1 MTFRLRVGR
10 LLALLLI
17 VIAQLGATPIL
28 ASTTPAPTGTP
39 PASGTPAPS
48 PITIT
53 PTATMSSVTPT
64 AVASTPVA
72 SPTSTSENITTAT
85 ALTATAS
92 PTTTTTTTAAMTE
105 TATAAAL
112 ASATVAVSTPKAAQ
126 STRTRVV
133 RAAAVMN
140 ATGPTATGETVVV
153 PFVDGPSGVQTTQSY
168 SGPITLTVSGVG
180 NLAGC
185 QFSDAFYLY
194 ADCNDNPYTP
204 PQHYTGRDNFGLQI
218 NLNQADTLVQPVPA
232 YRPDHTYTFPLTA
245 PGGPLTLGGGDDGTY
260 DNAGQYAV
268 TITVPA
274 APSIPTPIIGG
285 GAISWHPHQS
295 VRFAAGLGASVD
307 LADGHVDVS
316 AADLSVPGRGPDLT
330 LTHTWDS
337 LLAQAGVTSTAGQG
351 WVDSL
356 TPQMSGDPTGV
367 VTYQDDTGA
376 TWPFTYTG
384 GLGDTGPYT
393 TYSTPPGLPWQLTAS
408 TAGYTLTNILTSET
422 LTFDAQG
429 RYRADTDAYGN
440 NNTLSYGSSGP
451 TSETNSGGR
460 ALAFSYQDGLLAD
473 AQSPLWRSSGGA
485 QGQHVA
491 YGYNSAGQLTTL
503 TWGAG
508 TSDARTATFGYS
520 GTQLTTVTTGANHQ
534 WVLSYDAQ
542 GRLATITSPAS
553 GVQGQ
558 AGYTPAYTTLFTYT
572 ASQTQVVRGD
582 GADGALTTTYTL
594 DGQGEATSVTDGLGN
609 TRSTTYDQDHDVLSS
624 TDANG
629 HQTTN
634 AYAYV
639 GPNGSTGLVTQ
650 TVAPPIRA
658 YTPLNGDLTPSVTTN
673 RYDPTTY
680 DLLETD
686 KPEGG
691 VTMYQYDGHHS
702 VITTTELL
710 AVVPAYSCP
719 QFAAATAQ
727 RHALIVSQPRRLT
740 AAAAGTACRY
750 SFTWRGSVT
759 SYDAYGERVAAT
771 DGRGV
776 DVADTHNTTPDPQGI
791 TPTAQLNAS
800 ADSYTRQ
807 WGYDAQGD
815 QTSASTPPITT
826 LQQGN
831 PTTAPVTT
839 TTSYDAD
846 GDLASTTSA
855 NGNTASSAYDH
866 LGRQIQVVEP
876 AVTLY
881 DGTTTTPT
889 MTTGYDG
896 DGNAVRQT
904 DAVGA
909 VTTSAYDPLGRLI
922 VTTNPVS
929 GTSLITYSATEQVAA
944 QDAQGNVTRQ
954 DYEGAGRLVQT
965 TDPTGGVTQYG
976 YDPVGNTIAITG
988 GDGTSVT
995 TLETRGYDAQN
1006 HVASDTV
1013 GGPGTPAQTTTT
1025 SYDHDGNVV
1034 QVAQPN
1040 GDVTYNT
1047 YDLADQLLGVE
1058 IDPAAVSSATGATY
1072 TSDSYDNA
1080 GNLTESFDADK
1091 RDHKATVIDGDSRV
1105 LQRVDTTYGVTGTT
1119 TITTTQGFDPDGNAL
1134 RTTVQTQ
1141 GPTGSV
1147 QTTTGATTVNAAD
1160 WTATTTDN
1168 GQTTAYR
1175 YDAAGQRRTETILGG
1190 VTPITTMLD
1199 AEGRATSIGEGPGTD
1214 DAVRQRLRL
1223 QRR

>member
-1 MTFRLRVGR
+1 
-10 LLALLLI
+10 
-17 VIAQLGATPIL
+17 
-28 ASTTPAPTGTP
+28 
-39 PASGTPAPS
+39 
-48 PITIT
+48 
-53 PTATMSSVTPT
+53 
-64 AVASTPVA
+64 
-72 SPTSTSENITTAT
+72 
-85 ALTATAS
+85 
-92 PTTTTTTTAAMTE
+92 
-105 TATAAAL
+105 
-112 ASATVAVSTPKAAQ
+112 
-126 STRTRVV
+126 
-133 RAAAVMN
+133 MN

-153 PFVDGPSGVQTTQSY
+153 PFVNGPSGVQTTQSY

-180 NLAGC
+180 HLAGC

-260 DNAGQYAV
+260 DNAGQYTV

-316 AADLSVPGRGPDLT
+316 AADLSIPGRGPDLT
-330 LTHTWDS
+330 LAHTWDS

-351 WVDSL
+351 WVDNL
-356 TPQMSGDPTGV
+356 TPQMGGSLTGV
-367 VTYQDDTGA
+367 VTYQDDSGA

-384 GLGDTGPYT
+384 SFADTGPYT
-393 TYSTPPGLPWQLTAS
+393 TYATPPGLPWQLTTS
-408 TAGYTLTNILTSET
+408 TSGYTLTNILTSEI

-440 NNTLSYGSSGP
+440 NNALSYGSSGP
-451 TSETNSGGR
+451 TSEANSGGR
-460 ALAFSYQDGLLAD
+460 ALAFSYQHGLLAD
-473 AQSPLWRSSGGA
+473 AQSPLWQSSGGA
-485 QGQHVA
+485 QGQHTA
-491 YGYNSAGQLTTL
+491 YGYNDAGQLTTT
-503 TWGAG
+503 TWGAD
-508 TSDARTATFGYS
+508 TSDALTATFGYS
-520 GTQLTTVTTGANHQ
+520 GTLLTTVTTGANHQ
-534 WVLSYDAQ
+534 WTLGYDAQ
-542 GRLATITSPAS
+542 GRVSSITSPS
-553 GVQGQ
+553 TGQVGQ
-558 AGYTPAYTTLFTYT
+558 AGYTPAYTTTFSYT
-572 ASQTQVVRGD
+572 AGQTQVVRGD

-594 DGQGEATSVTDGLGN
+594 DGQGEATSVADGLN
-609 TRSTTYDQDHDVLSS
+609 DMTRMTYDQDHDVLSS

-629 HQTTN
+629 NQTTA

-650 TVAPPIRA
+650 TVAPSIRA
-658 YTPLNGDLTPSVTTN
+658 YTPLNGTLTPSVTTN

-691 VTMYQYDGHHS
+691 VTMYQYDGHHA

-719 QFAAATAQ
+719 QFAVATAQ
-727 RHALIVSQPRRLT
+727 RHALIVAQPHRI
-740 AAAAGTACRY
+740 AAAVAGTACRY

-759 SYDAYGERVAAT
+759 GYDAYGERVAAT

-791 TPTAQLNAS
+791 TPTVQRNAS
-800 ADSYTRQ
+800 AGSYTHQ

-839 TTSYDAD
+839 TTSYDTD
-846 GDLASTTSA
+846 GDPTSTTSA
-855 NGNTASSAYDH
+855 NGATTGSAYDH

-881 DGTTTTPT
+881 DGTTNAPTT
-889 MTTGYDG
+889 TTSYDG
-896 DGNAVRQT
+896 DSNAVRQT

-909 VTTSAYDPLGRLI
+909 VTTGGYDALGRQI
-922 VTTNPVS
+922 STTNPVS
-929 GTSLITYSATEQVAA
+929 GTSLITYSATQKVAE
-944 QDAQGNVTRQ
+944 QDAQGNVTAYSY
-954 DYEGAGRLVQT
+954 DGAGRLAAE

-976 YDPVGNTIAITG
+976 YDPVGNTLAITG
-988 GDGTSVT
+988 GDTSGNVT
-995 TLETRGYDAQN
+995 TRETRGYDAQN

-1013 GGPGTPAQTTTT
+1013 SGPGTPAQTTTT

-1034 QVAQPN
+1034 
-1040 GDVTYNT
+1040 
-1047 YDLADQLLGVE
+1047 
-1058 IDPAAVSSATGATY
+1058 
-1072 TSDSYDNA
+1072 
-1080 GNLTESFDADK
+1080 
-1091 RDHKATVIDGDSRV
+1091 
-1105 LQRVDTTYGVTGTT
+1105 
-1119 TITTTQGFDPDGNAL
+1119 
-1134 RTTVQTQ
+1134 
-1141 GPTGSV
+1141 
-1147 QTTTGATTVNAAD
+1147 
-1160 WTATTTDN
+1160 
-1168 GQTTAYR
+1168 
-1175 YDAAGQRRTETILGG
+1175 
-1190 VTPITTMLD
+1190 
-1199 AEGRATSIGEGPGTD
+1199 
-1214 DAVRQRLRL
+1214 
-1223 QRR
+1223 